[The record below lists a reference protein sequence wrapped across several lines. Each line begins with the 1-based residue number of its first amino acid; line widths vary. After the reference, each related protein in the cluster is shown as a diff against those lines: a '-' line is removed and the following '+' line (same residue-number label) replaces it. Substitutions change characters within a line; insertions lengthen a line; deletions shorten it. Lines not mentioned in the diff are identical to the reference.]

1 MDPTTPPK
9 NDAKVWLLMPTP
21 MKTDLEQ
28 RARQDRRPVNFLIRE
43 AITEYLNRRE
53 HETSR

>member
-43 AITEYLNRRE
+43 AITEYLTRRDQE
-53 HETSR
+53 SVR